1 MQFHQEERS
10 MPHSTPAAEGTAPP
24 IEEALEKNKQ
34 ATETVKQVAE
44 ELAIIHEVLDA
55 GISRRA
61 HSDDVEEAV
70 EKTSEAEKRL
80 NGSVGQLEEVNE
92 ALEKHASRVNEDN
105 AAG

>member
-1 MQFHQEERS
+1 MSH
-10 MPHSTPAAEGTAPP
+10 PTTGAEGTPP
-24 IEEALEKNKQ
+24 AIDEALEKNKQ

-55 GISRRA
+55 DISRRA
-61 HSDDVEEAV
+61 RSDDVEQAV

-80 NGSVGQLEEVNE
+80 SGSVEQLEEVNE
-92 ALEKHASRVNEDN
+92 TLERHASREKEDN

>member
-1 MQFHQEERS
+1 MQFHQEESS
-10 MPHSTPAAEGTAPP
+10 MPHPTPGAEGTAPP

-61 HSDDVEEAV
+61 RSDDVEQAV

-80 NGSVGQLEEVNE
+80 NGSVEQLEEVNE
-92 ALEKHASRVNEDN
+92 ALEKHASRENEDN

>member
-1 MQFHQEERS
+1 

-24 IEEALEKNKQ
+24 IDEALEKNKQ

-80 NGSVGQLEEVNE
+80 NGSVEQLEEVNE